1 MKFIFVT
8 EPDRFE
14 DIKATVLKAVPGI
27 KIDRIETPRM
37 WPEMQ
42 IEFFHRELDNVVQAV
57 KQATALPE
65 LKV

>member
-1 MKFIFVT
+1 MRFIFVT

-14 DIKATVLKAVPGI
+14 EIKATVLKAVPYV
-27 KIDRIETPRM
+27 KIDKLETPRM

-42 IEFFHRELDNVVQAV
+42 IEFFHRELDTVVEAV
-57 KQATALPE
+57 KRATALPE